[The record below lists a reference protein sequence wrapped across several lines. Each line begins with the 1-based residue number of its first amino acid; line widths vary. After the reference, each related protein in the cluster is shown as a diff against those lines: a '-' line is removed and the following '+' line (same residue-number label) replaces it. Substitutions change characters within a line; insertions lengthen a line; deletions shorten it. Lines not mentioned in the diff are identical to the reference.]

1 MIVSSFLALSL
12 KKNLE
17 FMEKLE
23 DLSEVVYNCID
34 VLEEQHKTIEEKTKI
49 EVFSDEPI
57 VKDLVEDMR
66 IARNSV
72 LKVAK
77 VLDES
82 IELIEE

>member
-1 MIVSSFLALSL
+1 MSSCLVLSL

-17 FMEKLE
+17 FMDKLE
-23 DLSEVVYNCID
+23 ELSEVVYNCVD
-34 VLEEQHKTIEEKTKI
+34 VLEQQHRTIEEKTKI

-57 VKDLVEDMR
+57 IKDLVEDMK

-77 VLDES
+77 VLDTS
-82 IELIEE
+82 IEIIEE

>member
-1 MIVSSFLALSL
+1 VSSCLVLSL

-17 FMEKLE
+17 FMDKLE
-23 DLSEVVYNCID
+23 ELSEVVYNCVD
-34 VLEEQHKTIEEKTKI
+34 VLEQQHRTIEEKTKI

-57 VKDLVEDMR
+57 IKDLVEDMK

-77 VLDES
+77 VLDTS
-82 IELIEE
+82 IEIIEE